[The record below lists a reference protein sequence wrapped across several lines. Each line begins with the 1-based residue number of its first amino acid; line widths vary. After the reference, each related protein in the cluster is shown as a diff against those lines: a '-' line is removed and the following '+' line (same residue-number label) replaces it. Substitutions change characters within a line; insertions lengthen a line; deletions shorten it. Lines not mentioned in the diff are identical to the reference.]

1 MQFLYNENA
10 GKSELELKNEAF
22 KHLKARRVRL
32 NDSLNLRNLN
42 DDFLYIYT
50 INELKRSSC
59 TLILQEKNHQK
70 TPIQQKLSL
79 AMGVIELKNVEKIL
93 PFLNELGL
101 YKLIFVFTAFSQ
113 RNFVLD
119 FDRLK
124 RILISS
130 CEQCGRTNLMDFE
143 CFNSSKDFAKTY
155 PNAVMVDFSAKN
167 DDLSTLN
174 EKDVLF
180 VGAEGGFND
189 EEKALFERKIRL
201 KSPYILKS
209 QSAVLALAAKILL

>member
-10 GKSELELKNEAF
+10 GKIELELKNEAF
-22 KHLKARRVRL
+22 KHLKARRVKL
-32 NDSLNLRNLN
+32 NDNLNLRNLS

-59 TLILQEKNHQK
+59 VLILQGKIHQK
-70 TPIQQKLSL
+70 TPMQQKLSL

-119 FDRLK
+119 FERLK

-130 CEQCGRTNLMDFE
+130 CEQCGRTKLMEFE
-143 CFNSSKDFAKTY
+143 CFNSSKDFAKAY
-155 PNAVMVDFSAKN
+155 PNAVMVDFSAKS
-167 DDLSTLN
+167 DDLSTLS

-189 EEKALFERKIRL
+189 GEKALFERKIRL

-209 QSAVLALAAKILL
+209 QSAVLALVAKILL